1 MGLLLD
7 YDQGFSD
14 AGAVMDALVSHAPG
28 LGGGVS
34 SGLISLS
41 FKMST
46 GTNSLPPAI
55 ALCLVVSQDDG
66 YGGR

>member
-28 LGGGVS
+28 LGGG
-34 SGLISLS
+34 
-41 FKMST
+41 
-46 GTNSLPPAI
+46 
-55 ALCLVVSQDDG
+55 
-66 YGGR
+66 GRFVRAYFAFI

>member
-28 LGGGVS
+28 LGGGGFVRAYFAF
-34 SGLISLS
+34 I
-41 FKMST
+41 
-46 GTNSLPPAI
+46 
-55 ALCLVVSQDDG
+55 
-66 YGGR
+66 